1 LVASGERIYF
11 FHFRILIFHF
21 LIPAISVLK
30 IQAQFSL
37 MDSDLAV
44 IGGVGFALEGLE
56 DEVETPYG
64 KVAIIRSRMKG
75 IKVAFISR
83 HGADHLPPHKV
94 NYRAIISAAKRS
106 GASAVIST
114 NTVGSMAGH
123 PMGSI
128 FLPSDFVEFT
138 KCRPNTFFE
147 EKAVHVDMSRPY
159 CPVLRNSL
167 AEAARSL
174 GHHVAEG
181 VYVCAEGPHLES
193 PAQIRMMRQF
203 GDVVGMTGYPEVA
216 LAREAALCYATL
228 CIVTNPAAG
237 MAGGIDLA
245 ISEITDLMNKCQESV
260 REVIYQ
266 AAQIIPEER
275 SCGCKDALD
284 KATL

>member
-1 LVASGERIYF
+1 MN
-11 FHFRILIFHF
+11 
-21 LIPAISVLK
+21 P
-30 IQAQFSL
+30 
-37 MDSDLAV
+37 DLAV
-44 IGGVGFALEGLE
+44 IGGVGFVLEGLE

-64 KVAIIRSRMKG
+64 RVPVVHTRMKG
-75 IKVAFISR
+75 QKIVFISR
-83 HGADHLPPHKV
+83 HGDNHLPPHKV

-123 PMGSI
+123 PLGSI
-128 FLPSDFVEFT
+128 FLPGDFVEFT

-167 AEAARSL
+167 SEAARSL
-174 GHHVAEG
+174 GQQVAEG

-203 GDVVGMTGYPEVA
+203 GDVVGMTGYPEVV
-216 LAREAALCYATL
+216 LAREAALCYASL

-237 MAGGIDLA
+237 MAGASVLA
-245 ISEITDLMNKCQESV
+245 ISEIADIMKKCQVTVGEI
-260 REVIYQ
+260 IYL
-266 AAQIIPEER
+266 AAQKIPKER
-275 SCGCKDALD
+275 PCGCKDALSG
-284 KATL
+284 AAI

>member
-1 LVASGERIYF
+1 ML
-11 FHFRILIFHF
+11 
-21 LIPAISVLK
+21 P
-30 IQAQFSL
+30 
-37 MDSDLAV
+37 MNPDLAV
-44 IGGVGFALEGLE
+44 IGGVGFALEGLN

-64 KVAIIRSRMKG
+64 RVPIVRSRMKG
-75 IKVAFISR
+75 QKIVFISR
-83 HGADHLPPHKV
+83 HGDNHRPPHKV
-94 NYRAIISAAKRS
+94 NYRAIISAARIS
-106 GASAVIST
+106 GVGAIIST

-123 PMGSI
+123 PLGSI

-159 CPVLRNSL
+159 CPMLRASL

-174 GHHVAEG
+174 GQEVVEG

-216 LAREAALCYATL
+216 LAREAALCYASL

-237 MAGGIDLA
+237 MAGGSDLA
-245 ISEITDLMNKCQESV
+245 ISEIAGLMKKSQEIV
-260 REVIYQ
+260 REIIYL
-266 AAQIIPEER
+266 AAQKIPDQR
-275 SCGCKDALD
+275 SCGCKDALIS
-284 KATL
+284 AAL

>member
-1 LVASGERIYF
+1 MN
-11 FHFRILIFHF
+11 
-21 LIPAISVLK
+21 P
-30 IQAQFSL
+30 
-37 MDSDLAV
+37 DLAV

-64 KVAIIRSRMKG
+64 RVPFVRSRMKG
-75 IKVAFISR
+75 QKIVFISR
-83 HGADHLPPHKV
+83 HGDNHLPPHKV

-106 GASAVIST
+106 GAAVIST

-123 PMGSI
+123 PLGSI
-128 FLPSDFVEFT
+128 FLPNDFVEFT

-174 GHHVAEG
+174 GRQVAEG

-203 GDVVGMTGYPEVA
+203 GDVVGMTGYPESSTGQGGRS
-216 LAREAALCYATL
+216 LL
-228 CIVTNPAAG
+228 CIAVHHHQSRLPAHQAQKAWLPQRS
-237 MAGGIDLA
+237 MI
-245 ISEITDLMNKCQESV
+245 KC
-260 REVIYQ
+260 
-266 AAQIIPEER
+266 
-275 SCGCKDALD
+275 
-284 KATL
+284 

>member
-1 LVASGERIYF
+1 M
-11 FHFRILIFHF
+11 
-21 LIPAISVLK
+21 
-30 IQAQFSL
+30 L
-37 MDSDLAV
+37 MNPDLAV

-64 KVAIIRSRMKG
+64 RVPVVHTRMKG
-75 IKVAFISR
+75 QKIVFISR
-83 HGADHLPPHKV
+83 HGDNHLPPHKV

-106 GASAVIST
+106 GVNAVIST

-123 PMGSI
+123 PLGSI

-147 EKAVHVDMSRPY
+147 EKAVHVDMGRPY

-174 GHHVAEG
+174 GQQVAEG

-203 GDVVGMTGYPEVA
+203 GDVVGMTGYPEVV
-216 LAREAALCYATL
+216 LAREAALCYASL
-228 CIVTNPAAG
+228 CIITNPAAG
-237 MAGGIDLA
+237 MGEGIDLA
-245 ISEITDLMNKCQESV
+245 ISEIAILMNQCRETV
-260 REVIYQ
+260 REIIYL
-266 AAQIIPEER
+266 AAQKIPEER
-275 SCGCKDALD
+275 PCGCKDALSG
-284 KATL
+284 AAI